1 MNVFEQVKEII
12 SKQFGVSSE
21 SITLETRFIEDI
33 EAKSLDI
40 MEFIYDVEDIFDI
53 VVDDDVIPTLRT
65 VGAAV
70 SYIESKKI

>member
-1 MNVFEQVKEII
+1 MNVFERVSVII
-12 SKQFGVSSE
+12 SKQFGVSKDSL
-21 SITLETRFIEDI
+21 TLETRFIEDI

-40 MEFIYDVEDIFDI
+40 MEFIYDVEDAFDI

-70 SYIESKKI
+70 RYIESKI

>member
-1 MNVFEQVKEII
+1 MNVFERVSVII
-12 SKQFGVSSE
+12 SKQFGVSKE
-21 SITLETRFIEDI
+21 SLTLETRFIEDI

-40 MEFIYDVEDIFDI
+40 MEFIYDVEDAFDI

-70 SYIESKKI
+70 RYIESKI